1 MTYEAM
7 VDLTRAIKE
16 VSGLTEQSNVSFS
29 TLEEG
34 SVIEATEG
42 WSAMLL

>member
-1 MTYEAM
+1 MTYQAM

-16 VSGLTEQSNVSFS
+16 FSGLSEESNVSFS

-34 SVIEATEG
+34 VVSEATES
-42 WSAMLL
+42 WAAVLL